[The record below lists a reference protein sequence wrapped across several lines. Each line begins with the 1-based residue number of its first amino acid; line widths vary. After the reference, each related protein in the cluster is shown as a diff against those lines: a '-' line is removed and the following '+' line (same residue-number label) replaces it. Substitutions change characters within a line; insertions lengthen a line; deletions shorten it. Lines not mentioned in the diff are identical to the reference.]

1 MGKYNSVE
9 LNNEYHNLKIL
20 YRSLFHKST
29 QEIESKLAQG
39 ISVEQLENS
48 YKQKWQAELSQ
59 ISQNRANFECVSCGI
74 CCRFAVSEFSPDE
87 LKMKAANGD
96 KFASQFVQTF
106 IPYESIEQ
114 AKKVFPQ
121 YIEMLEKQGIND
133 FFVYHCPKVTE
144 DNRCPDYEN
153 RPQICRDFPDNPIA
167 FLPISC
173 GFNSWKLQSESVLLK
188 LNAERE
194 IINFYLKE
202 LK

>member
-1 MGKYNSVE
+1 MDLSNEFSSLKLKYRELFYAAAKDIDKKLVQGVSV
-9 LNNEYHNLKIL
+9 N
-20 YRSLFHKST
+20 
-29 QEIESKLAQG
+29 
-39 ISVEQLENS
+39 QLESS

-59 ISQNRANFECVSCGI
+59 ISQNRANFECVGCGI

-87 LKMKAANGD
+87 LKIKAENGD

-106 IPYESIEQ
+106 IPYNSIDE
-114 AKKVFPQ
+114 AKKIYPQ
-121 YIEMLEKQGIND
+121 YIEMLEKQGVND
-133 FFVYHCPKVTE
+133 FFVYHCPKVTK

-167 FLPISC
+167 FLPIPC
-173 GFNSWKLQSESVLLK
+173 GFTSWKLQSESVLLK